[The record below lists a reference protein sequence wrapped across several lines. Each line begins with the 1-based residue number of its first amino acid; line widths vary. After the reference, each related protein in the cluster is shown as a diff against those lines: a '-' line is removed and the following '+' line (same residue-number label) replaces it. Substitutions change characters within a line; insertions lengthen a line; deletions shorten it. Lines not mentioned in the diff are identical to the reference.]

1 MLDQNQVTAP
11 IQISVHI
18 IKMAKGVYWMMK
30 NRDMIL
36 LILAV
41 LSISL
46 MFIMIVHYTSLPG
59 SIERAQGVMP
69 EIERIKKST

>member
-18 IKMAKGVYWMMK
+18 IKMAKDGYWMMK

-46 MFIMIVHYTSLPG
+46 MFIMIVHYTSLPD